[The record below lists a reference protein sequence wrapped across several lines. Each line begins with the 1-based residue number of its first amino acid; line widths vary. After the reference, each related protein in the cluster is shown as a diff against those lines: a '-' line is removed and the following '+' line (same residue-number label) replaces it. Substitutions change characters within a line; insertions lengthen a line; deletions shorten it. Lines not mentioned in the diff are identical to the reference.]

1 MIGETTFNTPRFAT
15 ADVDRLLDLLS
26 IPRNLVITTHRNPDG
41 DAMGSSLGFAR
52 ILRGFGHSVTVVI
65 PNSFDHYLA
74 WLPGVSEVI
83 DAMGKPHVAR
93 KRLEQADYIFCLD
106 FGALNRLGE
115 LAPYVAQA
123 KAPKIMVDHHLDPED
138 FAILNFHAPGASS
151 TAELIYRL
159 ASQMGVTQLIDTE
172 AAECLYVGLMTDTGS
187 FRFNSTTPSA
197 HRMAAVLLDKGID
210 VGQIHNRIF
219 DNFSEA
225 RTRFLGYILLEKMRV
240 LPEYRTAYITV
251 TMEEVGRF
259 GLQAGD
265 TEGFVNYNLSLRGI
279 NFGVFMK
286 ESPEGTRMSFRS
298 IGSFPCNEFASHF
311 GGGGH
316 HNASGGRIELSLAE
330 TEQKFLDL
338 LPQYQDQL
346 NYIAK

>member
-26 IPRNLVITTHRNPDG
+26 IPRTIVITTHRNPDG
-41 DAMGSSLGFAR
+41 DAMGSSLAWAR

-65 PNSFDHYLA
+65 PNAYDHYLA
-74 WLPGVSEVI
+74 WLPGTSEVI
-83 DAMGKPHVAR
+83 DAMGKPHAAR
-93 KRLEQADYIFCLD
+93 KKVEQAEYIFCLD
-106 FGALNRLGE
+106 FGALGRLGDF
-115 LAPYVAQA
+115 APYVAQA
-123 KAPKIMVDHHLDPED
+123 KAPKIMIDHHLDPED

-151 TAELIYRL
+151 TAELIHRL
-159 ASQMGVTQLIDTE
+159 STQMGVTQLIDTE

-187 FRFNSTTPSA
+187 FRFNSTSPSA
-197 HRMAAVLLDKGID
+197 HRMAAALLDKGID
-210 VGQIHNRIF
+210 VGQIHNRIY

-225 RTRFLGYILLEKMRV
+225 RTRFLGYILLEKMVV
-240 LPEYRTAYITV
+240 LPEYHTAYVTV

-316 HNASGGRIELSLAE
+316 HNASGGRVDLSLAE
-330 TEQKFLDL
+330 TEQKFLAL